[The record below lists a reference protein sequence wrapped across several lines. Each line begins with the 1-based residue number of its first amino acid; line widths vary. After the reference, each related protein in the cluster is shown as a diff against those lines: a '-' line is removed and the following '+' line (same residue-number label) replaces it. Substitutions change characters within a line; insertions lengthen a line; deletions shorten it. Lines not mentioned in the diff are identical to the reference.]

1 MQHKKIIFGLIVII
15 LAAGVAGVSASTPD
29 ASRAIS
35 HGGQELA
42 QAVPGWQQV
51 NSNGFGDPQVGEV
64 SAVETFNG
72 YLYAGTHNPSDPA
85 QLFDGAQILRSP
97 GGTAWTPVTQPGFG
111 SSHDTRPPAI
121 LDLTIFKGYLY
132 ASTGRG
138 NAAQIWRSADG
149 VNWGR
154 VVNAGFGDPDIVEL
168 TVMTEY
174 GGWLYVGAS
183 KQDSEA
189 QIWRTSTGDGT
200 LSSWTQVAL
209 GADPA
214 MVTGMVEFDGRL
226 YAAVQSETDSPAQ
239 IWRSYG
245 GPWTTIVSDG
255 FGDSST
261 TLTGGMA
268 VFGGYLYV
276 GAGNTEVGA
285 QLWRSNDGENWS
297 QAITPAFG
305 DANNLKVEMV
315 SVFQNQLYVSVKNEA
330 TGIEIW
336 RSTNGT
342 TWEQVNLDGFEDKN
356 NTSSNFSN
364 TSAGFLGQLYV
375 GTSNGLDG
383 GELWRKQQEGNI
395 PGEFKSY
402 LPLIF
407 H

>member
-1 MQHKKIIFGLIVII
+1 MSNKILAFGVLVLLLAA
-15 LAAGVAGVSASTPD
+15 LAAGFSASASG
-29 ASRAIS
+29 ASRVTGLSLEIPS
-35 HGGQELA
+35 
-42 QAVPGWQQV
+42 WQQA
-51 NSNGFGDPQVGEV
+51 NSNGFGDPQAGEV
-64 SAVETFNG
+64 SAVEAFNG

-85 QLFDGAQILRSP
+85 KLFDGAQILRSA

-168 TVMTEY
+168 SMMTEY
-174 GGWLYVGAS
+174 SGWLYVGAS

-189 QIWRTSTGDGT
+189 QIWRTSTGDGN
-200 LSSWTQVAL
+200 LSSWTQVAI

-214 MVTGMVEFDGRL
+214 SVTGLVAFDSAL
-226 YAAVQSETDSPAQ
+226 YAAVQSETDAPAQ

-245 GPWTTIVSDG
+245 GTWTTIISDG
-255 FGDSST
+255 FGDSNT

-276 GAGNTEVGA
+276 GAGNTVNGA

-305 DANNLKVEMV
+305 DASNLKVEMV
-315 SVFQNQLYVSVKNEA
+315 SVFLNKLYVSVKNAA

-336 RSTNGT
+336 RSADGT
-342 TWEQVNLDGFEDKN
+342 TWEQVNLDGFGDKN

-364 TSAGFLGQLYV
+364 ASADFLGQLYV
-375 GTSNGLDG
+375 GTSNVVDG
-383 GELWRKQQEGNI
+383 GELWRKQPEGNI

>member
-1 MQHKKIIFGLIVII
+1 MVPKKLAICVLVIL
-15 LAAGVAGVSASTPD
+15 LAAGMNAVSASAPE

-35 HGGQELA
+35 HGVQELS

-51 NSNGFGDPQVGEV
+51 NSNGFGDPGAGEV
-64 SAVETFNG
+64 SAVEAFNG
-72 YLYAGTHNPSDPA
+72 QLYAGTSNA
-85 QLFDGAQILRSP
+85 TAGARIFRSP
-97 GGTAWTPVTQPGFG
+97 DGVTWTPVTQAGFG

-149 VNWGR
+149 INWGR

-168 TVMTEY
+168 TVMTEF

-189 QIWRTSTGDGT
+189 QIWRTFTGDGT
-200 LSSWTQVAL
+200 LSNWTQVAL

-214 MVTGMVEFDGRL
+214 SVTGMVEFDGGL
-226 YAAVQSETDSPAQ
+226 YAAVQSETDAPAQ

-245 GPWTTIVSDG
+245 GAWTTIVSDG

-268 VFGGYLYV
+268 EFLGYLYV
-276 GAGNTEVGA
+276 GAGNTVNGA

-297 QAITPAFG
+297 QAISPAFG

-315 SVFQNQLYVSVKNEA
+315 SVFLNQLYVIVKNA
-330 TGIEIW
+330 VTGIEIW
-336 RSTNGT
+336 RSADGT
-342 TWEQVNLDGFEDKN
+342 TWEQVNLDGFGDKN

-364 TSAGFLGQLYV
+364 ASAGFLGQLYV
-375 GTSNGLDG
+375 GASNVVDG
-383 GELWRKQQEGNI
+383 GELWRKQPEGNI

-402 LPLIF
+402 LPLIY

>member
-1 MQHKKIIFGLIVII
+1 MGWQEIARGEQQ
-15 LAAGVAGVSASTPD
+15 
-29 ASRAIS
+29 SRAPS
-35 HGGQELA
+35 LSLPELA
-42 QAVPGWQQV
+42 PDIPGWQQV
-51 NSNGFGDPQVGEV
+51 NSSGFGDPGAGEV
-64 SAVETFNG
+64 SAVEAFNG

-97 GGTAWTPVTQPGFG
+97 DGTTWTPVTQPGFG

-121 LDLTIFKGYLY
+121 LDLTVFKGYLY

-189 QIWRTSTGDGT
+189 QIWRTFTGDGT

-209 GADPA
+209 GTDPA
-214 MVTGMVEFDGRL
+214 SVTGMVAFDGGL
-226 YAAVQSETDSPAQ
+226 YAAVQSETDAPAQ
-239 IWRSYG
+239 IWQTFG

-268 VFGGYLYV
+268 VLGGYLYV
-276 GAGNTEVGA
+276 GAGNTVNGA

-297 QAITPAFG
+297 QAISPAFG
-305 DANNLKVEMV
+305 DVNNLKVEMV
-315 SVFQNQLYVSVKNEA
+315 SVFLNQLYVSVKNA
-330 TGIEIW
+330 STGIEIW

-342 TWEQVNLDGFEDKN
+342 TWEQVNLDGFGDKN

-364 TSAGFLGQLYV
+364 ASAGFLGQLYA

-407 H
+407 D